1 MTQEEEILESVIDI
15 VRAELRKYEPLSCV
29 GEVVGVNPL
38 KVKVGSYTID
48 EDFMV
53 VDSSCRKTVIN
64 IPTDSA
70 KEHTHGM
77 DDALVDYTATGNM
90 GAPIIFVP
98 KGVDTFVPSGNNPD
112 YSTYPNTGYSDLEN
126 DTKGTGA
133 NPYWKVNPNIPN
145 PTTLQLKHS
154 HGIHNALPKILV
166 YRGLKVGDKVNVL
179 RIGSVHIIRGRVGV
193 LTNDGTLEDDGSE
206 QL

>member
-1 MTQEEEILESVIDI
+1 MTQEEQILDTVINI
-15 VRAELRKYEPLSCV
+15 VRSEIQKFEPLSCV
-29 GEVVGVNPL
+29 GEVTHVNPL
-38 KVKVGSYTID
+38 QIKVGSYSID

-53 VDSSCRKTVIN
+53 IDSSCRKLVIN

-70 KEHTHGM
+70 FEHTHGM
-77 DDALVDYTATGNM
+77 DDALVNYSATGNM

-98 KGVDTFVPSGNNPD
+98 QGLEPFVPSGNTPD
-112 YSTYPNTGYSDLEN
+112 YNTYPNTGYSDLET

-133 NPYWKVNPNIPN
+133 NPYWIVNPAIPN
-145 PTTLQLKHS
+145 PTTLTVKHA

-166 YRGLKVGDKVNVL
+166 HRGLKVGDKVNIL
-179 RIGSVHIIRGRVGV
+179 RVGSVHIIRGRVG
-193 LTNDGTLEDDGSE
+193 LCTNDGSLDDDGRE